1 MPVPARA
8 CGTSGPMVTLR
19 SGCYT
24 ARQGRTIVDMAKKRR
39 SLYLIPLLVLLSAA
53 IGGMYGPRLEVAS
66 AATADDEVKTSM
78 KSFTKVYSTVEQNFA
93 DPVSA
98 DKSIYKGAIPGM
110 LRTLDP
116 HSNFFDPK
124 DLENLRE
131 EQRGHYYGVGMSV
144 QGRNGKTIV
153 MAPFVGSP
161 AYKAGLRPG
170 DVIVMVNDKPTDN
183 LDSTKVAD
191 LLKGPKGTPVQIKVA
206 REGADQPLVF
216 NIIRDEISRKSV
228 PDAFLVKPGIGYLFL
243 EQFNETTTHEM
254 EEALKAMDEDTLKGL
269 VLDLRGNPGGLLNE
283 AVSVGDHF
291 LPKGDVI
298 VSHKG
303 RASAEHVYTARNGNK
318 GRDYPIVVLV
328 NRNSASAAE
337 IVSGALQDHDRAWV
351 LGDNTFG
358 KGLVQTVY
366 PLVENTGLALT
377 TAKYYTPSGR
387 LIQRDYSNVSFF
399 DYYYRNNTAARNL
412 SDVKSTDSG
421 RVVYGGG
428 GISPDEKY
436 MPMKLDPF
444 ETDLLVKYALSN
456 YTRHFFATH
465 KEKLATDWN
474 VDTATM
480 NDFHNYLLDQKIEF
494 TEADY
499 TKDYDWTRRR
509 LQAEI
514 YKTAFSV
521 DESRK
526 YEIKTDPEVEQ
537 ALAAMP
543 KAQALISS
551 AKKIIVERMRK

>member
-1 MPVPARA
+1 
-8 CGTSGPMVTLR
+8 
-19 SGCYT
+19 
-24 ARQGRTIVDMAKKRR
+24 MAQKPR
-39 SLYLIPLLVLLSAA
+39 SLFLIPVLVLLCALT
-53 IGGMYGPRLEVAS
+53 GGIYGPKVQVAS
-66 AATADDEVKTSM
+66 AATSDNDVNTSM
-78 KSFTKVYSTVEQNFA
+78 KQFTTVYSTVEQNFA
-93 DPVSA
+93 DPVSP
-98 DKSIYKGAIPGM
+98 DKAIYKGAIPGM

-124 DLENLRE
+124 DFDGLRE

-161 AYKAGLRPG
+161 AYKAGLKPG
-170 DVIVMVNDKPTDN
+170 DVIVMVNDTPTDN

-191 LLKGPKGTPVQIKVA
+191 LLKGPKGTPVQIKVS
-206 REGADQPLVF
+206 REGVDQPVVF

-228 PDAFLVKPGIGYLFL
+228 PDAFLLKPGIGYVFL
-243 EQFNETTTHEM
+243 EQFNETTSHEM
-254 EEALKAMDEDTLKGL
+254 EEALKAMDEDHLKGL

-283 AVSVGDHF
+283 AVAVGDHF

-303 RASAEHVYTARNGNK
+303 RASQEHIYTARTGNH

-337 IVSGALQDHDRAWV
+337 IVSGALQDHDRAWI

-399 DYYYRNNTAARNL
+399 DYYYRNNTAARNMA
-412 SDVKSTDSG
+412 DVKSTDSG

-436 MPMKLDPF
+436 TPPKLDLF
-444 ETDLLVKYALSN
+444 ETELLVKFALSN
-456 YTRHFFATH
+456 YTKHFFASH
-465 KEKLATDWN
+465 KEPLPDGWN

-480 NDFHNYLLDQKIEF
+480 NAFHDFLMSEKIEF
-494 TEADY
+494 SEADY
-499 TKDYDWTRRR
+499 TKDYDWVRRR
-509 LQAEI
+509 VTAEI

-526 YEIKTDPEVEQ
+526 FELKTDPEVLQ
-537 ALAAMP
+537 AIDAMP
-543 KAQALISS
+543 KAQALLSS

>member
-1 MPVPARA
+1 
-8 CGTSGPMVTLR
+8 
-19 SGCYT
+19 
-24 ARQGRTIVDMAKKRR
+24 MAQNRR
-39 SLYLIPLLVLLSAA
+39 SLLPLRSSFLIPALLLGSAVV
-53 IGGMYGPRLEVAS
+53 GGMFGPRLTTAS
-66 AATADDEVKTSM
+66 AATSKDDDLDKNM
-78 KSFTKVYSTVEQNFA
+78 HQFAKVYSTVEQNFA
-93 DPVSA
+93 DPVSP
-98 DKSIYKGAIPGM
+98 DKAIYKGAIPQM

-124 DLENLRE
+124 DLEALRE
-131 EQRGHYYGVGMSV
+131 DQRGRYYGVGMSV

-170 DVIVMVNDKPTDN
+170 DVIVKVNDSSTDN

-191 LLKGPKGTPVQIKVA
+191 LLKGPKGTPVQITVA
-206 REGADQPLVF
+206 REGVDQPVVF
-216 NIIRDEISRKSV
+216 NIVRDEISRKSV
-228 PDAFLVKPGIGYLFL
+228 PDAFLLKPGIGYVLL
-243 EQFNETTTHEM
+243 EQFNETTSHEM
-254 EEALKAMDEDTLKGL
+254 EEALKAMDEDNLKGL
-269 VLDLRGNPGGLLNE
+269 VLDLRSNPGGLLNE
-283 AVSVGDHF
+283 AVAVGDHF
-291 LPKGDVI
+291 LPKGEVI

-303 RASAEHVYTARNGNK
+303 RASAEHVYTARNGNH

-399 DYYYRNNTAARNL
+399 DYYYRNNTATRNL
-412 SDVKSTDSG
+412 ADVKSTDSG

-428 GISPDEKY
+428 GISPDEKFT
-436 MPMKLDPF
+436 PMKLDAF
-444 ETDLLVKYALSN
+444 ETDMLVKYAFQN

-465 KEKLATDWN
+465 KDKLPSDWN

-480 NDFHNYLLDQKIEF
+480 NDFHNYLLEQKLEF

-499 TKDYDWTRRR
+499 TKDYDWTRKRV
-509 LQAEI
+509 QAEI
-514 YKTAFSV
+514 YKTAFNV

-526 YEIKTDPEVEQ
+526 YEIKMDPEVEQ
-537 ALAAMP
+537 AIEAMP
-543 KAQALISS
+543 KAQALMSN
-551 AKKIIVERMRK
+551 AKKIIAERVRK